1 MSALNK
7 KLLSDDEKLN
17 ELIAVLS
24 IRERGVDF

>member
-17 ELIAVLS
+17 ELISVLS